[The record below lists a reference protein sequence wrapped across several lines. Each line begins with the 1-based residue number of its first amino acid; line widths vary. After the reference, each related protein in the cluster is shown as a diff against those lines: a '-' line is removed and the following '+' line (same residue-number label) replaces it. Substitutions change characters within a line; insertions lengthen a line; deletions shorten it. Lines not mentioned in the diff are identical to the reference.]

1 MADFKYVIIRVNEM
15 YDFPFFFPDK
25 VCHDT
30 MADSARMAITI
41 DLQQSGS
48 KHWKTEVISA
58 GRISFHGVQHM
69 SHGSETLD
77 IEKNLDRLGKDKDL
91 IETYEYLHG
100 VVI

>member
-1 MADFKYVIIRVNEM
+1 MAEFKYVVIRVNDT
-15 YDFPFFFPDK
+15 YDYPIIFPDK
-25 VCHDT
+25 ICHDT

-69 SHGSETLD
+69 SHGSETLSIKSD
-77 IEKNLDRLGKDKDL
+77 DKQAVEDRDMIDNYK
-91 IETYEYLHG
+91 YSHG
-100 VVI
+100 IVM